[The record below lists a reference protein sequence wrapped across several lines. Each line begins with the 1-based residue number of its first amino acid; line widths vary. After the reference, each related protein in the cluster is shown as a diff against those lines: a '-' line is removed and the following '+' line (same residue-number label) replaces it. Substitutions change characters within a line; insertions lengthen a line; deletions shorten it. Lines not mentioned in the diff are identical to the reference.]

1 MLVFA
6 HVFYPTL
13 TCHFQA
19 EVFAKVEELFKD
31 APDLSSAFR
40 DFLPGAGGAQDGDSL
55 GVLRGSGARTS
66 TPSGE
71 HTRTQKRK
79 QPTDPTPASAPAPAK
94 RRRRA
99 VDRDKDKERDGG
111 RGTGSRVS
119 VHGLIHTPS
128 VHGV

>member
-6 HVFYPTL
+6 HVLYPTL
-13 TCHFQA
+13 TRLWQV

-40 DFLPGAGGAQDGDSL
+40 DFLPGAGGAQDGDGL
-55 GVLRGSGARTS
+55 GMLRGSSARTG

-71 HTRTQKRK
+71 HPRAQKRK
-79 QPTDPTPASAPAPAK
+79 QPTEPAPASASAPAK

-99 VDRDKDKERDGG
+99 AGRDKEKERDTG
-111 RGTGSRVS
+111 RATGSRVS
-119 VHGLIHTPS
+119 VRDLIHRLF
-128 VHGV
+128 VEHD